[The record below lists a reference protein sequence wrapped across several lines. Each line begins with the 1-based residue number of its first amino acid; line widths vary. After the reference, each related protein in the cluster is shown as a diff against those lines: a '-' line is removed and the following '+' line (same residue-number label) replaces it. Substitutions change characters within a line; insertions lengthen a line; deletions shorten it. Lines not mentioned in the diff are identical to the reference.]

1 MFDAVKGFG
10 LTFSQMFKKKVT
22 QEYPFDIRPTAP
34 RYHGRHVLN
43 RHPDGLEKCVGCE
56 LCAWA
61 CPADAIFVE
70 GGDNTDEERYSPGE
84 RYGKDY
90 QINYLRCIGCGL
102 CIEACPTRSLTM
114 LNDYELADDDRRKL
128 IWTKEQLLAPLLGGM
143 EQPPHPMRLG
153 GSEKD
158 YYVGALDNPGTSA
171 GAERARTS
179 MTDAARLRTE
189 AADAEETP

>member
-1 MFDAVKGFG
+1 MAMFDPFKGFG
-10 LTFSQMFKKKVT
+10 VTFSTMFKKVVT
-22 QEYPFDIRPTAP
+22 EEYPEAGAPAAP
-34 RYHGRHVLN
+34 RYHGRHQLN

-102 CIEACPTRSLTM
+102 CVEACPTRSLTM
-114 LNDYELADDDRRKL
+114 INDYELANDNRQDL
-128 IWTKEQLLAPLLGGM
+128 IWTKEELMAPLMKGM

-153 GSEKD
+153 DTEQD
-158 YYVGALDNPGTSA
+158 YYVDGPQL
-171 GAERARTS
+171 ARKWGYP
-179 MTDAARLRTE
+179 DASKE
-189 AADAEETP
+189 AAK